1 MKLQAPRFHHA
12 PLKVAEDTYLIRQL
26 VGEGEAPLLIY
37 INSLVILGKEPIIV
51 DTGTRSNRSQWL
63 KDVFSL
69 VEPKDVKWVF
79 LSHDDPDHTGNL
91 NQVMEMCP
99 NATLVTNM
107 FSVERMSTD
116 RSLSLNRMRWIND
129 GESFDAGD
137 RTFGAVRP
145 PLYDNPNTRGLFDS
159 KTGVYWS
166 SDAFGTAVESPVDSV
181 AELDIE
187 FFRAGSIELSS
198 YIAPW
203 HAITDQAKFSATVNR
218 VASLPITQIVSGHG
232 PVIRGEFI
240 EESFR
245 LMHSMPTAE
254 PVSLPGQAELEE
266 MVAGMLAED
275 ATDVSDAA

>member
-1 MKLQAPRFHHA
+1 MQFQAPRFHHA
-12 PLKVAEDTYLIRQL
+12 PLKVAADTYLIRQL
-26 VGEGEAPLLIY
+26 TGEGEAPLMVY

-51 DTGTRSNRSQWL
+51 DTGTRSNRTQWL

-69 VEPKDVKWVF
+69 VEPRDVKWVF

-91 NQVMEMCP
+91 NQVMDMCP
-99 NATLVTNM
+99 NATLVTSM
-107 FSVERMSTD
+107 FSVERMSID
-116 RSLSLNRMRWIND
+116 RSLPLHRMRWVND

-145 PLYDNPNTRGLFDS
+145 PLYDSPTTRGLFDS

-166 SDAFGTAVESPVDSV
+166 SDAFGTAVESPVDSA

-187 FFRAGSIELSS
+187 FFRAGSVELSG

-203 HAITDQAKFSATVNR
+203 HAVTDQAKFSATVNR

-232 PVIRGEFI
+232 PAIRGAMI
-240 EESFR
+240 EEAFR
-245 LMHSMPTAE
+245 LMHTMPTAA
-254 PVSLPGQAELEE
+254 PVELTGQAELEAL
-266 MVAGMLAED
+266 VAAILLPED
-275 ATDVSDAA
+275 KVIAA